1 MTSAEWTAA
10 DITLNP
16 GIIGV
21 EEDTGKMKV
30 GDGRRSWTRL
40 PYAAGAPSSV
50 PVDEVRLQSPNGTVF
65 PLTVDNAGQFGANQ
79 E

>member
-1 MTSAEWTAA
+1 MTSAEWAAA

-40 PYAAGAPSSV
+40 PYAAGAASTV
-50 PVDEVRLQSPNGTVF
+50 PVDSVSLESPNGTIF
-65 PLTVDNAGQFGANQ
+65 ELTVDNAGQVSSTQ
-79 E
+79 Q